1 MEECFGNHGNGEV
14 SDGIA
19 GIRTHVKK
27 RFCGTEPLFAAVG
40 SALPGFDL
48 DHFFG
53 RDGCDFRRLG
63 LFGTAQTASGL
74 DFGLCRPCLQCGR
87 VGFDQDESA
96 GLCGFPC
103 LFRRSRKG
111 CGFRRHFLCF
121 GFRCR
126 AFGQDGGGGTADF
139 FRRIINRCV
148 AV

>member
-1 MEECFGNHGNGEV
+1 MTKGCGNDGNGEV
-14 SDGIA
+14 SDVIA
-19 GIRTHVKK
+19 GIRIYVKR

-53 RDGCDFRRLG
+53 RDGCGFRRLG
-63 LFGTAQTASGL
+63 LFGTTYAASGL

-96 GLCGFPC
+96 GLYGFLC
-103 LFRRSRKG
+103 LFHRAD

-126 AFGQDGGGGTADF
+126 AFGKDGGNGLTDF
-139 FRRIINRCV
+139 FCRIINRCI